1 MNCRAAG
8 VAVPM
13 VYAAFDLP
21 AFRLIAAG
29 QTDVGRIRSRNE
41 DSFQFDDAAEF
52 AVVCDGMGGH
62 AGGDIASRMAAEAV
76 AGVLR
81 GFIPA
86 AGTVPARAGTAAPA
100 AAAAPAEDH
109 DCTLSEPAGG
119 SSALHEAVSAVRA
132 AVQEANQRIH
142 RQNRERGFADGRG
155 MGTTLVGYWRVPG
168 TAKLVAF
175 HAGDS
180 RLYRLRDGELLA
192 LTRDHS
198 LYQMWLDNGGQGVAP
213 QRNIIVRAL
222 GTGEAVEPDVCL
234 YSLMPGDVY
243 LLCSD
248 GLNGLVPD
256 AMIARILTQEPQ
268 PGPAC
273 AALIDAANAAG
284 GLDNITVVVAR
295 LVPRG

>member
-1 MNCRAAG
+1 MNSRAAG
-8 VAVPM
+8 VAVSM

-21 AFRLIAAG
+21 DFHLIAAG
-29 QTDVGRIRSRNE
+29 QTDVGRTRSRNE
-41 DSFQFDDAAEF
+41 DGFDLDEAAEF

-62 AGGDIASRMAAEAV
+62 AGGDIASRTAVEAV
-76 AGVLR
+76 AGALR
-81 GFIPA
+81 DFMPA
-86 AGTVPARAGTAAPA
+86 ARAASDRPPAPA
-100 AAAAPAEDH
+100 DDH

-119 SSALHEAVSAVRA
+119 TSVLHEAVSAVRA

-142 RQNRERGFADGRG
+142 RQNRERGYADGRG

-198 LYQMWLDNGGQGVAP
+198 LYQMWLDNGGTGVAP

-222 GTGEAVEPDVCL
+222 GTGGAVEPDICL

-256 AMIARILTQEPQ
+256 AMITRILAREPQ
-268 PGPAC
+268 PRAAC
-273 AALIDAANAAG
+273 AALVDAANAAG

-295 LVPRG
+295 LVPRA